1 MLATWS
7 ALQWSPHCHQGKG
20 IDCLAWPPHTIPW
33 GRHNLGL
40 SAWAHGTAVRPC
52 SIRSFSFPPAAATE
66 LLGRPF
72 WDFRHP
78 LWTNLQRSSY
88 LNQPTLKSS
97 NSLRIHL
104 CIMMRVQTFTLLRL
118 PRHCIL
124 EYRSYVKETL
134 TSSFDCNFANNLPF
148 HKTGKSQSS
157 DTTTTS
163 NVQFR
168 YEKNI
173 RAILCVHERFQSGSV
188 LAYRI

>member
-52 SIRSFSFPPAAATE
+52 SIRSFSFPPAAATG

-78 LWTNLQRSSY
+78 LWTKLQRSSY

-124 EYRSYVKETL
+124 ECRSYAKEALTRQESPSRVTRQPCLMFNLGMRRTL
-134 TSSFDCNFANNLPF
+134 EPYCAYMRDFKVGQCWLTGFNRLAEF
-148 HKTGKSQSS
+148 HVTEN
-157 DTTTTS
+157 T
-163 NVQFR
+163 
-168 YEKNI
+168 
-173 RAILCVHERFQSGSV
+173 
-188 LAYRI
+188 